1 MDNKMDKQSQ
11 SNQPDVENALGAN
24 VTKDTDTAAAGE
36 AGASTNMSTEIS
48 ATDDNLDASA
58 KMDALNAKM
67 MEAHQNI
74 MVSQQKIAEFKAKQ
88 AEQIRAQRAKPSK
101 SSRKAG
107 LICLVVAL
115 LCFLHNATIAYEVIV
130 PYKNVGGAGDI
141 LAYVGFPGYIIGI
154 NFLIAG
160 TAATIESKCA
170 NFFSITLLVVDA
182 ILMVGTPIC
191 VLLFWR

>member
-1 MDNKMDKQSQ
+1 M
-11 SNQPDVENALGAN
+11 
-24 VTKDTDTAAAGE
+24 
-36 AGASTNMSTEIS
+36 
-48 ATDDNLDASA
+48 
-58 KMDALNAKM
+58 
-67 MEAHQNI
+67 
-74 MVSQQKIAEFKAKQ
+74 
-88 AEQIRAQRAKPSK
+88 
-101 SSRKAG
+101 
-107 LICLVVAL
+107 
-115 LCFLHNATIAYEVIV
+115 